1 MATPK
6 TDILVY
12 AHWGTMSE
20 PQIMGVLTAQEIRG
34 SLIWSFTYDRE
45 WLGGKSTILL
55 DPDLQWFSGHQY
67 AQESKPNFGVF
78 LDSMPDRWGRTL
90 MRKRESML
98 RPATEPIKRLTDI
111 DFLLGVLDRARMG
124 GLRFKST
131 EDGPFLDVDEGR
143 SIPPIT
149 DVRELQYGADAIE
162 SDEDSAEV
170 RQWLRVLLAP
180 GSSLGG
186 ARPKASVLEVD
197 GSLWIAKF
205 PSRQDHVDSGAWEYV
220 VWSLAKKAGIQVP
233 EARAEIITGSHHT
246 FFTKRF
252 DRIGETRIHM
262 ASAMTMT
269 GHTEASIRDARPSYL
284 ELAEF
289 LRYHGANPEEDLKQ
303 LWRRILFNVA
313 VSNTDD
319 HLRNH
324 AFLLTETGWRL
335 SPAYDMNP
343 SLDKDGLALNVDLD
357 YNSLDLELVR
367 SVGSYFMLDSTQMTQ
382 IEEEV
387 MAAVR
392 TWEEEAKALG
402 IPRSQIQMMRGAF
415 LRPPSY
421 FNI

>member
-12 AHWGTMSE
+12 AHWGSMQE
-20 PQIMGVLTAQEIRG
+20 PQKMGVLTAQEIRG
-34 SLIWSFTYDRE
+34 ALTWSFAYDRE
-45 WLGGKSTILL
+45 WLGGNSTILL
-55 DPDLQWFSGHQY
+55 DPDLQWFAGPQY
-67 AQESKPNFGVF
+67 AQESKPNFGLF

-90 MRKRESML
+90 MRKREAML
-98 RPATEPIKRLTDI
+98 RPASDPIKRLTDI

-149 DVRELQYGADAIE
+149 DIRELQYGADVIE
-162 SDEDSAEV
+162 SDEDSADV
-170 RQWLRVLLAP
+170 RKWLRMLLAP

-205 PSRQDHVDSGAWEYV
+205 PSRQDQIDSGAWEAV
-220 VWSLAKKAGIQVP
+220 LWSLAKKAGIQVP

-252 DRIGETRIHM
+252 DRIGVSRIHM

-269 GHTEASIRDARPSYL
+269 DHTETSIRDARPSYL

-289 LRYHGANPEEDLKQ
+289 LRYHGANPKEDLKQ

-324 AFLLTETGWRL
+324 AFLLTESGWVL

-343 SLDKDGLALNVDLD
+343 SVEKYGLALNIDLEN
-357 YNSLDLELVR
+357 NSLDVELVR
-367 SVGSYFMLDSTQMTQ
+367 SVGSYFMLDSSQMNQ

-387 MAAVR
+387 MSAVR
-392 TWEEEAKALG
+392 TWEEEAKVLG
-402 IPRSQIQMMRGAF
+402 IPASQIRMMAGAF
-415 LRPPSY
+415 AVPH
-421 FNI
+421 

>member
-1 MATPK
+1 
-6 TDILVY
+6 
-12 AHWGTMSE
+12 
-20 PQIMGVLTAQEIRG
+20 MGVLTAQEIRG
-34 SLIWSFTYDRE
+34 SLTWSFFYDRE
-45 WLGGKSTILL
+45 WLGGKSIILL
-55 DPDLQWFSGHQY
+55 DPDLQWFAGPQY
-67 AQESKPNFGVF
+67 AQVSKPNFGLF

-98 RPATEPIKRLTDI
+98 RPASEPIKRLTDI

-149 DVRELQYGADAIE
+149 DIRELQFGADTIE

-170 RQWLRVLLAP
+170 RHWLRVLLAP

-205 PSRQDHVDSGAWEYV
+205 PSRQDQVDSGAWEFV
-220 VWSLAKKAGIQVP
+220 LWSLAKKAGIQVP

-252 DRIGETRIHM
+252 DRIGETRVHM

-269 GHTEASIRDARPSYL
+269 GHTEATIRDDRPSYL

-289 LRYHGANPEEDLKQ
+289 LRYQGANPEEDLKQ

-324 AFLLTETGWRL
+324 AFLLSESGWRL

-343 SLDKDGLALNVDLD
+343 SVDKDGLALNIDLD
-357 YNSLDLELVR
+357 NNSLDIELVR
-367 SVGSYFMLDSTQMTQ
+367 NVGSYFMLDSDQMTQ

-387 MAAVR
+387 IIAVS
-392 TWEEEAKALG
+392 TWEEEARALG
-402 IPRSQIQMMRGAF
+402 LPSAQIRRMAGAF
-415 LRPPSY
+415 LRPPPY